1 VRIHLVL
8 AILTLLCSTGIAEQ
22 IRCPAPVT
30 HIALDKGDYSP
41 QSGVKFALSDFAAN
55 QVARGKASPLCF
67 ARMTDIQHG
76 QVFIDAQSLT
86 QEFSTKSRQSGS
98 SVHDLRLE
106 IKGNIVDIKGTV
118 KKVIDIPFTLEGPVT
133 TDGRVLM
140 LHATSIKAGALP
152 MKGLLDM
159 LGKHLDSMLQSESIG
174 GVRVNNDTIIFEPE
188 KIAHVRGR
196 IASADVKPEG
206 LLVKFVPVEQKNE
219 NRPKGRLQQKA
230 GK

>member
-1 VRIHLVL
+1 
-8 AILTLLCSTGIAEQ
+8 
-22 IRCPAPVT
+22 
-30 HIALDKGDYSP
+30 
-41 QSGVKFALSDFAAN
+41 
-55 QVARGKASPLCF
+55 
-67 ARMTDIQHG
+67 
-76 QVFIDAQSLT
+76 
-86 QEFSTKSRQSGS
+86 
-98 SVHDLRLE
+98 
-106 IKGNIVDIKGTV
+106 
-118 KKVIDIPFTLEGPVT
+118 
-133 TDGRVLM
+133 M